1 MKYEIQ
7 DNFMDDE
14 LTDNL
19 LVKITLDK
27 GVIYSDPFEPHPDLK
42 IITDNYICEVCDGE
56 KWVLEN
62 DSIKINN
69 YIPCPNCEG
78 TGLVD
83 PRV

>member
-14 LTDNL
+14 LTDTM

-42 IITDNYICEVCDGE
+42 IITDNYICG
-56 KWVLEN
+56 
-62 DSIKINN
+62 
-69 YIPCPNCEG
+69 NCEG
-78 TGLVD
+78 EKAVIEETHNKLPHYVECCNCEGIGLVD
-83 PRV
+83 PRG